1 MRRRRRPHPPPN
13 SLKRLAIVSVMGYHI
28 DDMDDIVQLILSL
41 LFGLIPLW
49 LIILR
54 ARNRRQQ
61 RQQRAAEGGAA
72 RQQPD
77 ARMEAAARAAEQ
89 AAAEQAEVEAARTE
103 EDFIRTD
110 SIWGAQYFTPRVSAA
125 MGIGGADVDA
135 HAMDAARQQAES
147 ESESV
152 EIEDEPLPSEEDAMS
167 SEEDAFGTS
176 DDRPSQPGF
185 YDRKRRRA
193 APITLGRFSISDLK
207 RAVIF
212 SEILSAP
219 RSLRSLDD
227 E

>member
-1 MRRRRRPHPPPN
+1 
-13 SLKRLAIVSVMGYHI
+13 MGYHI
-28 DDMDDIVQLILSL
+28 NDMDDIVQLILSL

-61 RQQRAAEGGAA
+61 RQQRAEAGGAA

-125 MGIGGADVDA
+125 MGIGGTDVDA

-147 ESESV
+147 ESETESI

-176 DDRPSQPGF
+176 DDRPSQSGF

-193 APITLGRFSISDLK
+193 AAITLGRFSISDLK